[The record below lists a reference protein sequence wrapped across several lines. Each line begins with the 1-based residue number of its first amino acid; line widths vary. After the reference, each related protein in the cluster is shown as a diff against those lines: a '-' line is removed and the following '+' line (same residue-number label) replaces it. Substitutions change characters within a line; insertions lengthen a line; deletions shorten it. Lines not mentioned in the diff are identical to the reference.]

1 MIKDGIIQIKYPTG
15 EMNLVIERFFPA
27 TQERVKLVF
36 RLMRDYSPPED
47 QMAIYSYLS
56 ERLYE
61 LDQQVS
67 YYGEIV
73 ATETYRSRLREASKS
88 FRQSRMMYKRTKR
101 NMELLQKIT
110 GLEVGDEERK
120 SNTDGIQG
128 VSVSIPSGSKMGGF
142 L

>member
-15 EMNLVIERFFPA
+15 EMNLVIDRFFPA

-73 ATETYRSRLREASKS
+73 ATETYRSRFREASKA

-110 GLEVGDEERK
+110 GLEVGDEDQHR
-120 SNTDGIQG
+120 
-128 VSVSIPSGSKMGGF
+128 
-142 L
+142 

>member
-15 EMNLVIERFFPA
+15 EMNLVIDRFFPA

-61 LDQQVS
+61 FGQQVS

-73 ATETYRSRLREASKS
+73 ATETYRSRLREASKA

-120 SNTDGIQG
+120 SNTDGI
-128 VSVSIPSGSKMGGF
+128 
-142 L
+142 